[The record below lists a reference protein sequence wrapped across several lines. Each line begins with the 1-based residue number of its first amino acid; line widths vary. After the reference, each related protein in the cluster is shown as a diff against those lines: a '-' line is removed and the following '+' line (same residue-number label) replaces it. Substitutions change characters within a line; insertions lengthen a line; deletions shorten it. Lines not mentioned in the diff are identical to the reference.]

1 MRSSDDLWVEYPLDH
16 EDEMAPGESVQIP
29 VFDAKKTIKMSQ
41 KWMVLQ
47 KHTRIVVYFISDGKE
62 LNLKFIVT
70 I

>member
-1 MRSSDDLWVEYPLDH
+1 MWVEYPLDH
-16 EDEMAPGESVQIP
+16 EDEMVPGESVQIP

-47 KHTRIVVYFISDGKE
+47 KHTRIVVYSMSNWKE